1 MFKGVSGALGRTDKA
16 EEGFYP
22 DAPTVNFRRI
32 IHHMGNRRLSPL
44 HQTTNPFLRLST
56 LLPRQRLCTNAAGM
70 FGRNPAKLLN
80 PHFFWFYERKNQKR
94 SS

>member
-32 IHHMGNRRLSPL
+32 IHYMVGSARNGGGNEKGGGRR
-44 HQTTNPFLRLST
+44 R
-56 LLPRQRLCTNAAGM
+56 
-70 FGRNPAKLLN
+70 RN
-80 PHFFWFYERKNQKR
+80 KR
-94 SS
+94 NKKSYC